1 MTRCLDCGS
10 ERTNDQCPTC
20 GLTSAAAEVVF
31 RKRLLVQMGI
41 FLVGS
46 LAFPTLSQ
54 VYPPLDIDAMLVF
67 YGLVFFIAFTL
78 AIVLDRRAH
87 ARKEI
92 ELLKHLFTGLIPIPF
107 ILSVALFLNGKLD
120 SPKNLNYHS
129 TTVEGRYFMHGIV
142 RGTKRVF
149 VYSWREG
156 RRYERLAVDS
166 DDYDRFQVGDKV
178 NVAVQ
183 PGALGIPWFYGVY
196 RAPEPKFAA
205 PPPDAKW
212 EADRPTDKSQ
222 VKPPPPANPPPGN
235 LQ

>member
-10 ERTNDQCPTC
+10 ERTSDQCPTC

-31 RKRLLVQMGI
+31 RKRLLLQMGI

-46 LAFPTLSQ
+46 LLFPSLSQ

-67 YGLVFFIAFTL
+67 YGLVFFIAFGL
-78 AIVLDRRAH
+78 AILLDRRAH

-120 SPKNLNYHS
+120 SPKNLAYHA

-156 RRYERLAVDS
+156 RRYERLAVDA
-166 DDYDRFQVGDKV
+166 DDYDRFQMGDKV

-205 PPPDAKW
+205 PPPDASW
-212 EADRPTDKSQ
+212 ESDKPSNTPQ
-222 VKPPPPANPPPGN
+222 AKSTPASPQSSHP
-235 LQ
+235 Q